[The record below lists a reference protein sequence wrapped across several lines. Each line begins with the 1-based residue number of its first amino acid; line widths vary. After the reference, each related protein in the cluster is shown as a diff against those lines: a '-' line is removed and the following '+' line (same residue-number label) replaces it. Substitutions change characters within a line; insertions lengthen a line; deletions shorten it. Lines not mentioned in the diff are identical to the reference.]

1 LFVGYCEYV
10 YGGVGDTVGTKLLNR
25 ARARPRA
32 RKATLRWRLAST
44 QHVVSIE
51 ERSLLCVYYCRTP
64 LFEHEHEH
72 EHDSVLLGRLLFF
85 LNGFWS
91 GGYQHGFGLAG
102 GEDAS

>member
-64 LFEHEHEH
+64 LFEHEH
-72 EHDSVLLGRLLFF
+72 DSVLLGRLLFF